1 MKKQLLFS
9 TMVVIGLASTAATLE
24 VKTNVEPQ
32 GEGFKNIASYRYVEP
47 IMFIEHGVEFLIFPD
62 GSFDFNSNLNMSSKA
77 HNPTYYKD
85 NISLRRSSV
94 KGIQGATKNSH
105 SYYRATRNQG
115 VIIQHD
121 HNGKVT
127 RVGDVFVNYDRA
139 GKVKRLGSVYMNYDR
154 SGKLSQ
160 VGDLH
165 VRYNRWD
172 EIVSTQGVVNRANT
186 NNRYETYYTT
196 AQASP
201 VYSYYSTQDDYYYYK
216 KGGKVKKQK
225 KVKR

>member
-9 TMVVIGLASTAATLE
+9 SMVVIGLASTAATFE
-24 VKTNVEPQ
+24 AKTNVVSQ
-32 GEGFKNIASYRYVEP
+32 GEGFHNIASYRHVEP
-47 IMFIEHGVEFLIFPD
+47 IVFIERGVEFLIFPD
-62 GSFDFNSNLNMSSKA
+62 GSFDFNTNLNMSSKT
-77 HNPTYYKD
+77 HNTVYYTG
-85 NISLRRSSV
+85 NTTLRRSSV
-94 KGIQGATKNSH
+94 NGIQGATNYSH
-105 SYYRATRNQG
+105 SYYGATRNQG

-127 RVGDVFVNYDRA
+127 RVGNVFVKYDRA

-172 EIVSTQGVVNRANT
+172 EIVTMQGVVNRANT
-186 NNRYETYYTT
+186 YNRYETYYTT
-196 AQASP
+196 AQASS
-201 VYSYYSTQDDYYYYK
+201 VYTDYSTQDNYYYYK
-216 KGGKVKKQK
+216 NGGIVKKQK
-225 KVKR
+225 KIKR